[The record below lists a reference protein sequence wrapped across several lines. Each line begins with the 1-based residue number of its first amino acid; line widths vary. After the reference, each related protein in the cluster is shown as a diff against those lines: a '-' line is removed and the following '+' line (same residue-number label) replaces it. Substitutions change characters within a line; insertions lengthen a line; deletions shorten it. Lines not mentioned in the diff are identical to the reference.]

1 MLEHES
7 SNSSITCLRLVVARR
22 TMHTIPQSDFAPHKN
37 ISPIIRFLS
46 FLYTIYTSAVPYNPL
61 IWSFRQGKN
70 PQADFAGRYYV
81 FGAPNRQA
89 ADGKVA
95 TASYFELNGEK
106 VFIILVPETDHSGFD
121 RHFLQQEY
129 PSCSRYPLKIQR
141 ATRCLM

>member
-1 MLEHES
+1 
-7 SNSSITCLRLVVARR
+7 
-22 TMHTIPQSDFAPHKN
+22 MHTIPQSDFAPHKN

-95 TASYFELNGEK
+95 TASYFELNAGIPFLLSVSIK
-106 VFIILVPETDHSGFD
+106 DPKGNPVPNVTLDW
-121 RHFLQQEY
+121 
-129 PSCSRYPLKIQR
+129 
-141 ATRCLM
+141 